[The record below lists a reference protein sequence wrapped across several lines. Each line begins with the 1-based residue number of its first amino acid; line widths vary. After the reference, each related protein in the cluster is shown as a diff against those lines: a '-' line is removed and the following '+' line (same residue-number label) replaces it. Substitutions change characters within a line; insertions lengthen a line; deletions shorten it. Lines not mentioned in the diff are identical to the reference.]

1 MLSVD
6 RGVQSQAPGVGG
18 AGSGAAADGGPVSS
32 GTAVASPAAVAAA
45 LATKPPPPFTNDPQ
59 ETSLGVWWQK
69 VEGAEGYRLTYRQFP
84 QDWSTATVCVRQ
96 RRGGKLATLALPW
109 LCLKPPPVPVFLI
122 HLPCTLRACG
132 R

>member
-84 QDWSTATVCVRQ
+84 QDWSTATVCV
-96 RRGGKLATLALPW
+96 ALCAPHCAGW
-109 LCLKPPPVPVFLI
+109 EVGNAGTPVVVRFY
-122 HLPCTLRACG
+122 
-132 R
+132 

>member
-1 MLSVD
+1 MVAGLEASTSEATEYLCSCWIVAGCPIAILYVG
-6 RGVQSQAPGVGG
+6 RCVQTEAPGVGG

-32 GTAVASPAAVAAA
+32 GAAVASPAAVAAA

-84 QDWSTATVCVRQ
+84 QDWSTATVCVPHCHSVR
-96 RRGGKLATLALPW
+96 
-109 LCLKPPPVPVFLI
+109 
-122 HLPCTLRACG
+122 
-132 R
+132 